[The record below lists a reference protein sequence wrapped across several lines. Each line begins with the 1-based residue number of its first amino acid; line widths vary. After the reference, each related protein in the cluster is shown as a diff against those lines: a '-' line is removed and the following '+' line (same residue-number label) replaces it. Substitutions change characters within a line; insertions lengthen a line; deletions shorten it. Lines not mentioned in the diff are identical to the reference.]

1 MLGLFLL
8 DDKVKY
14 QITFAIR
21 KSHDSQIQNKENI
34 MPFEL
39 ISSETLLKGRAFLI
53 RRDLLKTPDG
63 RETKLDII
71 EHGGSVIIVPV
82 DKEGNLLFVRQYRH
96 AAGMDLL
103 ELPAGTLE
111 KNEDPAVCAAREI
124 REETGFAADKIEK
137 IGDFYLAPGYSTEFM
152 HVYLAQELR
161 YDPLEADAD
170 EFLSV
175 EILPFAEAIQMAE
188 RGEMPDAKSLA
199 ALLLAKSHLK

>member
-1 MLGLFLL
+1 MMESNVTRRLWF
-8 DDKVKY
+8 
-14 QITFAIR
+14 
-21 KSHDSQIQNKENI
+21 IQDQCKENI

-39 ISSETLLKGRAFLI
+39 LHSETLLKGRAFAI
-53 RRDLLKTPDG
+53 RRDTLKTPDG
-63 RETKLDII
+63 RETKFDII
-71 EHGGSVIIVPV
+71 EHGGSVIIVPI
-82 DKEGNLLFVRQYRH
+82 DKDGNLLFVRQYRH

-111 KNEDPAVCAAREI
+111 EGEDPAVCAAREI

-161 YDPLEADAD
+161 HDPLEADAD

-175 EILPFAEAIQMAE
+175 ETIPFAEAIQMAE
-188 RGEMPDAKSLA
+188 RGEMLDAKSLA
-199 ALLLAKSHLK
+199 ALLLAKSHLNPK

>member
-1 MLGLFLL
+1 
-8 DDKVKY
+8 
-14 QITFAIR
+14 
-21 KSHDSQIQNKENI
+21 

-39 ISSETLLKGRAFLI
+39 LHSETLLKGRAFSI
-53 RRDLLKTPDG
+53 RRDTLKTPDG
-63 RETKLDII
+63 HETKLDII

-82 DKEGNLLFVRQYRH
+82 DKNSNLLFVRQYRH

-111 KNEDPAVCAAREI
+111 EGEDPAECAAREI

-152 HVYLAQELR
+152 HVYLARELR

-175 EILPFAEAIQMAE
+175 ETIPFAEAIQMAE